1 MSYIV
6 QYKTESLE
14 NLEKL
19 DRQIQSRVIKNIIW
33 LAENFEDIIPL
44 ALTANL
50 VGAYKLRV
58 GNYRVI
64 YEFSEVDETITILKI
79 GHRSEIHG

>member
-1 MSYIV
+1 MSYTI
-6 QYKTESLE
+6 QYKSESLE

-19 DRQIQSRVIKNIIW
+19 DRQIQSRIIKKISW
-33 LAENFEDIIPL
+33 LAENFEDITPL

-58 GNYRVI
+58 GDYRVI
-64 YEFSEVDETITILKI
+64 YEFSEVDENIAILKI
-79 GHRSEIHG
+79 GHRSEIYG